1 MTDRQLRHL
10 RREELIDII
19 YTLQFRQEQMQKENA
34 ALRAELETRQ
44 LRVEKAGS
52 LAEAALAVSGV
63 LEAAQRAADI
73 YLTSLGISKESKE
86 EP

>member
-19 YTLQFRQEQMQKENA
+19 YTLQLRQEQLQKENA
-34 ALRAELETRQ
+34 SLRAELETRQ
-44 LRVEKAGS
+44 LRVAGS

>member
-19 YTLQFRQEQMQKENA
+19 YTLQLRQEQMQKENA

-44 LRVEKAGS
+44 LRVE
-52 LAEAALAVSGV
+52 EADLAVSGV

>member
-19 YTLQFRQEQMQKENA
+19 YTLQLRQEQLQKENA
-34 ALRAELETRQ
+34 SLRAELETRQ

-52 LAEAALAVSGV
+52 LAVSGV

>member
-1 MTDRQLRHL
+1 MSKTRLNDDFARQVLSV
-10 RREELIDII
+10 
-19 YTLQFRQEQMQKENA
+19 
-34 ALRAELETRQ
+34 
-44 LRVEKAGS
+44 VEKIPAGS
-52 LAEAALAVSGV
+52 VATYGQLACMIGRPQNARLVARV

>member
-10 RREELIDII
+10 RRDELIDII
-19 YTLQFRQEQMQKENA
+19 YTL
-34 ALRAELETRQ
+34 Q